1 MPDNEY
7 DVYLVPTGK
16 RGGEQNIVS
25 PVEGDDL
32 EFYET
37 GVWLRRKGGRNFFP
51 YEQIRTI
58 REHGQDVE
66 SSKVAGEESGE
77 SAGD

>member
-58 REHGQDVE
+58 REHGDDVE
-66 SSKVAGEESGE
+66 SE